1 MKRQDESGETW
12 DGKGWD
18 QNISSLGSI
27 GVSGR
32 EYVDETAA
40 QGDQVWHCSDSGEGG
55 GEFDKDDEEMLT
67 DWTCVLTLSLMSRR
81 LMISSVSGP
90 LRLSSSFGRMDSS
103 GSLLGRSAKSG
114 KSRIFQF

>member
-55 GEFDKDDEEMLT
+55 GEFDKDDEGNVNGLDMCADTIADVQEV
-67 DWTCVLTLSLMSRR
+67 DDFF
-81 LMISSVSGP
+81 
-90 LRLSSSFGRMDSS
+90 SFWSTK
-103 GSLLGRSAKSG
+103 A
-114 KSRIFQF
+114 FQFLR